1 MVEKHLK
8 KCLESLVIREI
19 HIKMTLRFHLHQSE
33 WLRSKPLVTTHV
45 GEGVEKEE
53 HSSLAGGISNWYN
66 HSENQSRGSS
76 EDWK

>member
-45 GEGVEKEE
+45 GEDVEKEE
-53 HSSLAGGISNWYN
+53 DSSIVGGIAKWYN
-66 HSENQSRGSS
+66 HSGGSS
-76 EDWK
+76 EN